1 MDVFDAIKT
10 LLAVREYAQKPVPDD
25 VVRRILDAGRL
36 TGSAMNRQHWDF
48 VVVRQPENL
57 QRLGQL
63 AAHGPYIAQAALA
76 IAIVVPEGALGYIDG
91 ARAVQDMMLVA
102 WEVGV
107 GSNWVGN
114 VNSAPIR
121 EMLNIPQDRMVLTL
135 IPFGYPAKSVGAGI
149 KNRKPLEAVAH
160 TEKFGQPFPS

>member
-1 MDVFDAIKT
+1 MDVFDGIKT
-10 LLAVREYAQKPVPDD
+10 LLAVREYAQKPVSDD

-36 TGSAMNRQHWDF
+36 TGSAMNRQHWNF

-63 AAHGPYIAQAALA
+63 ATYGPYIAQAALA
-76 IAIVVPEGALGYIDG
+76 IAIVVPEGPLGYIDG
-91 ARAVQDMMLVA
+91 TRAVQDMMLVA
-102 WEVGV
+102 WEAGI

-121 EMLNIPQDRMVLTL
+121 ELLNIPQDQTILTI
-135 IPFGYPAKSVGAGI
+135 IPFGYPAKAVGAGI
-149 KNRKPLEAVAH
+149 KNRKPLSEVAH
-160 TEKFGQPFPS
+160 AEKFGQPFPS